1 VNHVSTEDRVTDLI
15 ADNLR
20 WGGTRSEL
28 APDFPLIENHVI
40 DSLGMLTL
48 VSALEDEFGID
59 VEDED
64 LVPDNFGTIGQIAAF
79 VDGKRS

>member
-1 VNHVSTEDRVTDLI
+1 VNNVSTEDRVRDLI

-20 WGGTRSEL
+20 WGGSRSQL
-28 APDFPLIENHVI
+28 APDFLLIDNHVI

-59 VEDED
+59 VDDDD
-64 LVPDNFGTIGQIAAF
+64 LVPDNFATIGQIAAF
-79 VDGKRS
+79 VDSKSA